1 MGNVICNM
9 CHKQNFCKNK
19 DWYFP
24 GKWAMDMHRNLKGK
38 KNQFKKHLKRMKV
51 GGLQYQILKHNSE
64 TNQWCKLR

>member
-38 KNQFKKHLKRMKV
+38 K
-51 GGLQYQILKHNSE
+51 
-64 TNQWCKLR
+64 